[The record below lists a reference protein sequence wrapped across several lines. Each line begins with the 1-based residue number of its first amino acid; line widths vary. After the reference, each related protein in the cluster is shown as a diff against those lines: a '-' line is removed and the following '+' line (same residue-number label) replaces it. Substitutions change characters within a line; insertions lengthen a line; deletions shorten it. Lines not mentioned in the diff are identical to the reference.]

1 MAKKKPQLKRRSA
14 RSIGSK
20 KGKRKKSA
28 KPKLTLKQR
37 LARARKLEALDAGK
51 RVFEVTRKRALEAQP
66 KTRGFPS
73 VVITDS
79 VGRWEKNARNLPAD
93 VETVQRLLQTA
104 AQKLQAPQLDPK
116 GIDGKI
122 AQPPRK
128 SNTVAAIEAFQSR
141 SNISIDGLIEPE
153 SQTWRALLQA
163 LESGDVTSTP
173 FAVISGSVGRWEKNA
188 SNLPADVKTV
198 QRLLETAAQ
207 KLQDPQLDPK
217 GIDGKIARPPRN
229 SNTVN
234 AIEAFQSRS
243 NISIDGLI
251 EPSGQAWQALL
262 QAGRTGADSS
272 HPFRNDDFPQTYIQ
286 QISVS
291 LDDPDHSL
299 TLTWAG
305 PKADSQETGPFRTS
319 PGAGLRGLNCDDDAT
334 SRRSGSKCTP
344 KGTHPVQG
352 FQRRL
357 NSDSRATYVTW
368 FVQRR
373 GIALHYFPIVPEYAA
388 SHGCV
393 RIESVDVARLIQDNS
408 LVDDTQVMVSGTWTK
423 PRKQWD

>member
-20 KGKRKKSA
+20 KGKRKKAA

-51 RVFEVTRKRALEAQP
+51 RVFEVSRERALESQP
-66 KTRGFPS
+66 QTRGTPS
-73 VVITDS
+73 AVISGS

-93 VETVQRLLQTA
+93 VKTVQRLLETA

-116 GIDGKI
+116 GIDGQI
-122 AQPPRK
+122 AQPPGK

-141 SNISIDGLIEPE
+141 SNISIDGLIEPGG
-153 SQTWRALLQA
+153 QT
-163 LESGDVTSTP
+163 
-173 FAVISGSVGRWEKNA
+173 
-188 SNLPADVKTV
+188 
-198 QRLLETAAQ
+198 
-207 KLQDPQLDPK
+207 
-217 GIDGKIARPPRN
+217 
-229 SNTVN
+229 
-234 AIEAFQSRS
+234 
-243 NISIDGLI
+243 
-251 EPSGQAWQALL
+251 WQALL
-262 QAGRTGADSS
+262 QAGSPADPS
-272 HPFRNDDFPQTYIQ
+272 HPFWNDDFPQTYIE

-299 TLTWAG
+299 TLTWTG

-319 PGAGLRGLNCDDDAT
+319 PGAGLKGLNCDNDAT

-373 GIALHYFPIVPEYAA
+373 GIALHYFPSVPEYAA

-393 RIESVDVARLIQDNS
+393 HIELVDVARLIQDNS
-408 LVDDTQVMVSGTWTK
+408 IVDDTQVVVSGTWTK

>member
-1 MAKKKPQLKRRSA
+1 MAKKKRQVKRRGT
-14 RSIGSK
+14 RSTGSK

-51 RVFEVTRKRALEAQP
+51 PIVKASRK
-66 KTRGFPS
+66 KT
-73 VVITDS
+73 
-79 VGRWEKNARNLPAD
+79 L
-93 VETVQRLLQTA
+93 
-104 AQKLQAPQLDPK
+104 
-116 GIDGKI
+116 
-122 AQPPRK
+122 
-128 SNTVAAIEAFQSR
+128 
-141 SNISIDGLIEPE
+141 E
-153 SQTWRALLQA
+153 SQPQTR
-163 LESGDVTSTP
+163 STP
-173 FAVISGSVGRWEKNA
+173 SAVISGSVGRWEKNA

-207 KLQDPQLDPK
+207 KLQAPELDPK
-217 GIDGKIARPPRN
+217 GVDGLIARPPRN

-234 AIEAFQSRS
+234 AIEALQSRS
-243 NISIDGLI
+243 NVSVDGLI
-251 EPSGQAWQALL
+251 EPGGQTWQALL
-262 QAGRTGADSS
+262 QAGSPAADPS
-272 HPFRNDDFPQTYIQ
+272 HPFRNDDFPQTFIQ

-299 TLTWAG
+299 TLTWTG

-344 KGTHPVQG
+344 KGTRSVQG

-368 FVQRR
+368 FMQSR
-373 GIALHYFPIVPEYAA
+373 GIALHYFPSVPQYAA

-393 RIESVDVARLIQDNS
+393 RIELVNVARLIQDNS
-408 LVDDTQVMVSGTWTK
+408 LVDDTQVVISGTWTK
-423 PRKQWD
+423 PPKQWD

>member
-1 MAKKKPQLKRRSA
+1 MAKKKRQLKRRGT
-14 RSIGSK
+14 RSTGSK

-51 RVFEVTRKRALEAQP
+51 PIGKASRK
-66 KTRGFPS
+66 KT
-73 VVITDS
+73 
-79 VGRWEKNARNLPAD
+79 L
-93 VETVQRLLQTA
+93 
-104 AQKLQAPQLDPK
+104 
-116 GIDGKI
+116 
-122 AQPPRK
+122 
-128 SNTVAAIEAFQSR
+128 
-141 SNISIDGLIEPE
+141 E
-153 SQTWRALLQA
+153 SQPQTR
-163 LESGDVTSTP
+163 STP
-173 FAVISGSVGRWEKNA
+173 SAVISGSVGRWEKNA

-207 KLQDPQLDPK
+207 KLQAPELDPK
-217 GIDGKIARPPRN
+217 GVDGLIARPPRN

-243 NISIDGLI
+243 NLSVDGLI
-251 EPSGQAWQALL
+251 EPGGQTWQALL
-262 QAGRTGADSS
+262 QAGSPAADPS
-272 HPFRNDDFPQTYIQ
+272 HPFRNDDFPQTFIQ

-299 TLTWAG
+299 TLTWTG

-344 KGTHPVQG
+344 KGTRSVQG

-368 FVQRR
+368 FMQSR
-373 GIALHYFPIVPEYAA
+373 GIALHYFPSVPQYAA

-393 RIESVDVARLIQDNS
+393 RIELVNVARLIQDNS
-408 LVDDTQVMVSGTWTK
+408 IVDDTQVVISGTWTK
-423 PRKQWD
+423 PPRQWD

>member
-20 KGKRKKSA
+20 KGKRNKSA

-51 RVFEVTRKRALEAQP
+51 PVFQVSRKRALESQP
-66 KTRGFPS
+66 QTRGTPS
-73 VVITDS
+73 AVISGS

-93 VETVQRLLQTA
+93 VETVQRLLETA

-141 SNISIDGLIEPE
+141 SNISIDGLIEP
-153 SQTWRALLQA
+153 
-163 LESGDVTSTP
+163 
-173 FAVISGSVGRWEKNA
+173 GS
-188 SNLPADVKTV
+188 
-198 QRLLETAAQ
+198 
-207 KLQDPQLDPK
+207 
-217 GIDGKIARPPRN
+217 
-229 SNTVN
+229 
-234 AIEAFQSRS
+234 
-243 NISIDGLI
+243 
-251 EPSGQAWQALL
+251 QAWQALL
-262 QAGRTGADSS
+262 QAGSPGADSP
-272 HPFRNDDFPQTYIQ
+272 HPFRNDDFPQTYIE

-291 LDDPDHSL
+291 LDDPGHSL
-299 TLTWAG
+299 SLTWTG

-319 PGAGLRGLNCDDDAT
+319 PGAGLKGLNCDDDAT

-344 KGTHPVQG
+344 KGTRPVEG

-408 LVDDTQVMVSGTWTK
+408 IVGDTQVVVSGTWTK

>member
-1 MAKKKPQLKRRSA
+1 MAKKKPQLKRRRA
-14 RSIGSK
+14 RSVGSK

-51 RVFEVTRKRALEAQP
+51 PVFEVSRERALESQP
-66 KTRGFPS
+66 QTRGTPS
-73 VVITDS
+73 AVITD
-79 VGRWEKNARNLPAD
+79 
-93 VETVQRLLQTA
+93 
-104 AQKLQAPQLDPK
+104 
-116 GIDGKI
+116 
-122 AQPPRK
+122 
-128 SNTVAAIEAFQSR
+128 
-141 SNISIDGLIEPE
+141 
-153 SQTWRALLQA
+153 
-163 LESGDVTSTP
+163 
-173 FAVISGSVGRWEKNA
+173 SVGRWEKNA
-188 SNLPADVKTV
+188 SNLPADVETV
-198 QRLLETAAQ
+198 QRLLERAAQ
-207 KLQDPQLDPK
+207 KLQAPELDPK
-217 GIDGKIARPPRN
+217 GVDGLIARPPRN

-234 AIEAFQSRS
+234 AIEAFQSRF

-251 EPSGQAWQALL
+251 EPGGQTWQALL
-262 QAGRTGADSS
+262 QAGSPAADPS
-272 HPFRNDDFPQTYIQ
+272 HPFRNDDFPQTYIE

-299 TLTWAG
+299 TLTWTG

-319 PGAGLRGLNCDDDAT
+319 PGAGLKGLNCDDDAT

-344 KGTHPVQG
+344 KGTRPVQG

-368 FVQRR
+368 FMQRR
-373 GIALHYFPIVPEYAA
+373 GIALHYFPSVPEYAA

-393 RIESVDVARLIQDNS
+393 RIELVDVARLIQDNS
-408 LVDDTQVMVSGTWTK
+408 IVDDTQVVVSGTWTK

>member
-1 MAKKKPQLKRRSA
+1 MAKKKRQSKSRGA
-14 RSIGSK
+14 RSMRSRK
-20 KGKRKKSA
+20 SKRKKSA

-51 RVFEVTRKRALEAQP
+51 PVFQVSRKRALESQP
-66 KTRGFPS
+66 QTRGTPS
-73 VVITDS
+73 AVISDS
-79 VGRWEKNARNLPAD
+79 VGRWEKNAQNLPAD
-93 VETVQRLLQTA
+93 VETVQRLLEMA
-104 AQKLQAPQLDPK
+104 AQKLQA
-116 GIDGKI
+116 
-122 AQPPRK
+122 
-128 SNTVAAIEAFQSR
+128 
-141 SNISIDGLIEPE
+141 
-153 SQTWRALLQA
+153 
-163 LESGDVTSTP
+163 
-173 FAVISGSVGRWEKNA
+173 
-188 SNLPADVKTV
+188 
-198 QRLLETAAQ
+198 
-207 KLQDPQLDPK
+207 PQLDPK

-251 EPSGQAWQALL
+251 EPGGQTWEALL
-262 QAGRTGADSS
+262 QAGSPAADPS

-291 LDDPDHSL
+291 LDDPGHSL
-299 TLTWAG
+299 TLTWTG

-319 PGAGLRGLNCDDDAT
+319 PGAGLKGLNCDDDAT

-344 KGTHPVQG
+344 KGTYPVQG

-393 RIESVDVARLIQDNS
+393 RVESVDVARLIQDNS
-408 LVDDTQVMVSGTWTK
+408 LVDDTQVVVSGTWTK